1 MDSEHAS
8 CLGAWVQI
16 TPEIYWLES
25 DFVKNVIV
33 TNNIFDSFYGG
44 ITLGIIL
51 DGTFQPGQFQNHYNV
66 TISGNIIRVRLMLFS
81 SHLKIVIIPHRYH
94 PGLVPDGIWKA
105 HKCRVLMT

>member
-1 MDSEHAS
+1 M
-8 CLGAWVQI
+8 VQI

-33 TNNIFDSFYGG
+33 TNNIFDSYYGG

-66 TISGNIIRVRLMLFS
+66 TISGNIIRVRLVLFS
-81 SHLKIVIIPHRYH
+81 S
-94 PGLVPDGIWKA
+94 
-105 HKCRVLMT
+105 

>member
-1 MDSEHAS
+1 MEGCCRLVGCLWDPEHAS
-8 CLGAWVQI
+8 HSVALVQI

-33 TNNIFDSFYGG
+33 TNNIFDSYYGG

-66 TISGNIIRVRLMLFS
+66 TISGNIIRVRLVLF
-81 SHLKIVIIPHRYH
+81 
-94 PGLVPDGIWKA
+94 
-105 HKCRVLMT
+105 

>member
-1 MDSEHAS
+1 M
-8 CLGAWVQI
+8 QI

-33 TNNIFDSFYGG
+33 TNNIFDSYYGG

-81 SHLKIVIIPHRYH
+81 SNFRIVAIIHKHH
-94 PGLVPDGIWKA
+94 PGPAPDGI
-105 HKCRVLMT
+105 